1 MIKLIYKKL
10 PIDEI
15 HYLQREQFSE
25 NGTEKKFYKSLKES
39 IYKNGIK
46 DPVYIEY
53 GNKAYGDI
61 LKVIVGNNRLALAK
75 ELNIKEIPS
84 IILNHKADV
93 YNIEGTVL
101 NTDEEIKKYFHLP
114 NKLQI
119 RRKEGVIDQIM
130 PAYYPTVKEY
140 YV

>member
-1 MIKLIYKKL
+1 M
-10 PIDEI
+10 
-15 HYLQREQFSE
+15 
-25 NGTEKKFYKSLKES
+25 
-39 IYKNGIK
+39 
-46 DPVYIEY
+46 
-53 GNKAYGDI
+53 
-61 LKVIVGNNRLALAK
+61 GNNRLALAK

-130 PAYYPTVKEY
+130 PAYYPTVEEY